1 MGRAAEWWANRLT
14 AALEP
19 QADGA
24 VWHLGQ
30 QVMLSTVFVPGARRS
45 TRWPPSGARPG
56 GSLGLGEGAL
66 ESQRA
71 RFSLYGSPSPRL
83 PKLLTQPESGNR
95 IPEMGSCPAGRRE
108 AEGGC
113 SSL

>member
-1 MGRAAEWWANRLT
+1 MGRTAEQGAYGLR

-19 QADGA
+19 QAGGA

-45 TRWPPSGARPG
+45 TRWSPPRARPG
-56 GSLGLGEGAL
+56 GSLGLGGGTL

-71 RFSLYGSPSPRL
+71 WFSPYGSPSPRL
-83 PKLLTQPESGNR
+83 PKLLTQPESRNR
-95 IPEMGSCPAGRRE
+95 IPEMGSYPADRRE